1 MEAAMDSDKPSE
13 SQKQEVKSTWLLS
26 YGLFFTGLFFVLLS
40 VLGSEVWKWP
50 VWLSAFVRDVGLLL
64 SAVMAGSLLHER
76 FLRDEMVRFTGEE
89 VARRLDSKIPEVEVS
104 ALLTA
109 RAVHQLFKES
119 PPEMTGLRLVAQ
131 RRRNFSGYYRWVN
144 ERTPQDLFFAG
155 RSVLHR
161 IDADIKANT
170 ANSNSSA
177 EGVILRRLK
186 EGSKV
191 RILFL
196 DPRTDIMERLASEE
210 GQRLE
215 AMLGDV
221 STSLQI
227 CRRLNDLLAQ
237 EPAPLSPGAELT
249 IRVYNRVPYFA
260 YHRQDNDVI
269 VGFYFSSGIGS
280 SSAAYEAIDEDT
292 KRQFGAHFER
302 LLSDASRSTLLEYDG
317 ARGRS
322 DFNQKL
328 FDDLCAACKKKP
340 TKIAGTRRPLEV
352 AKEGGLT
359 QSGTAS
365 R

>member
-1 MEAAMDSDKPSE
+1 MDGDKVSE
-13 SQKQEVKSTWLLS
+13 SQKQERKSAWLVS
-26 YGLFFTGLFFVLLS
+26 YGLFFSGLVLVLLS
-40 VLGSEVWKWP
+40 VLASELWRWP
-50 VWLSAFVRDVGLLL
+50 VFLSAFIRDIGLLL

-76 FLRDEMVRFTGEE
+76 LLRDEMVKFTGEE
-89 VARRLDSKIPEVEVS
+89 LARRLDSKIPKVEDS

-109 RAVHQLFKES
+109 HAVHQLFKES
-119 PPEMTGLRLVAQ
+119 PPQMTGLRLVAQ
-131 RRRNFSGYYRWVN
+131 RRRNFAGYYGWVN

-161 IDADIKANT
+161 IDADIKVNT
-170 ANSNSSA
+170 ANSSSSA

-196 DPRTDIMERLASEE
+196 DPRTEIMERLANEE

-221 STSLQI
+221 SASLQI
-227 CRRLNDLLAQ
+227 CKRLNDLLVQ

-249 IRVYNRVPYFA
+249 VRVYNRVPYFA

-269 VGFYFSSGIGS
+269 VGFYFSSAIGS

-302 LLSDASRSTLLEYDG
+302 LLSDAAKNTLLEYDG

-328 FDDLCAACKKKP
+328 FEDLCAACRKKPKKP
-340 TKIAGTRRPLEV
+340 TRTGRSMETTN
-352 AKEGGLT
+352 EGSPT
-359 QSGTAS
+359 KNDTAS
-365 R
+365 Q